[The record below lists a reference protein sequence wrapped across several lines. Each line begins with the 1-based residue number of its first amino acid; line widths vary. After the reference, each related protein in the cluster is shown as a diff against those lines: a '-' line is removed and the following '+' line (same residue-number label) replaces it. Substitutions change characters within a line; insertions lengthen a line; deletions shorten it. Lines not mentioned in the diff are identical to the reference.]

1 MKKQEELLE
10 EELLLKQQEG
20 EIVLKIVDAS
30 KNKKEYAKIATKVF
44 NTSYMEG
51 NKTLLANMPQIVTR
65 CS

>member
-30 KNKKEYAKIATKVF
+30 KIEKRVCNICENFLF
-44 NTSYMEG
+44 NLNG
-51 NKTLLANMPQIVTR
+51 
-65 CS
+65 